1 MITMNGDL
9 LTDLDF
15 GKMYQTHLEKS
26 AELTIATTSYVH
38 KVPYLTHRED
48 SFLAS
53 C

>member
-26 AELTIATTSYVH
+26 AELTIA
-38 KVPYLTHRED
+38 KVDPIVKTKNEL
-48 SFLAS
+48 F
-53 C
+53 